1 MDTDNDGTISPLD
14 VLVVI
19 NAINLGGSQVG
30 FTRTIAGYTV
40 DEGLYLDVD
49 GDRYLSPLDV
59 LTIVN
64 YLNARSSS
72 GAGEGESDYDVVYEA
87 IHASSSSIAV
97 LLDLD
102 LRRTK
107 DDWDKDD
114 WEKIHSSTVQDLV
127 KDAAMSQWI
136 APRGSDEENNQLGLA
151 ISVVATYRSDYEQLD
166 SGHELDM
173 LLDELAREHV

>member
-72 GAGEGESDYDVVYEA
+72 GAGEGESDYDVVYDA

-102 LRRTK
+102 LRHFK
-107 DDWDKDD
+107 GDLSG
-114 WEKIHSSTVQDLV
+114 EK
-127 KDAAMSQWI
+127 
-136 APRGSDEENNQLGLA
+136 
-151 ISVVATYRSDYEQLD
+151 
-166 SGHELDM
+166 
-173 LLDELAREHV
+173 